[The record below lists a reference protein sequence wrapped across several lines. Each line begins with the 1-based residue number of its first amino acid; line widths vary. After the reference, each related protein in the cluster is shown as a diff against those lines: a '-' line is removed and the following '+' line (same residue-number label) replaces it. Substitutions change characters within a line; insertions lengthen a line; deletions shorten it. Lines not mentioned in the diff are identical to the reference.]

1 MTFFTKD
8 EFVAKYPE
16 RNNFED
22 WKIEGA
28 CEKIYEQI
36 GLAKRGM
43 WDLTNVPDA
52 VKRASMEQ
60 LRFMLE
66 YDIPFIDYKG
76 KVKAGEMESELNTP
90 ISTNLLAPS
99 PVISAKLIS
108 SFLHNSLIFST
119 TSSPFS
125 NLNTYLSSNFL
136 YSIFI
141 LPFFKAYFIA

>member
-8 EFVAKYPE
+8 DFVAKYPDYSI
-16 RNNFED
+16 FEE

-76 KVKAGEMESELNTP
+76 RIKAGEMESELNTDYSTLALRILANNGYLYRGNP
-90 ISTNLLAPS
+90 INTNMS
-99 PVISAKLIS
+99 V
-108 SFLHNSLIFST
+108 NM
-119 TSSPFS
+119 PFGT
-125 NLNTYLSSNFL
+125 N
-136 YSIFI
+136 
-141 LPFFKAYFIA
+141 

>member
-16 RNNFED
+16 WSNFEN

-90 ISTNLLAPS
+90 ISTLAFTILGNNGYLYRGNPLNS
-99 PVISAKLIS
+99 NMLIGV
-108 SFLHNSLIFST
+108 
-119 TSSPFS
+119 PFGS
-125 NLNTYLSSNFL
+125 N
-136 YSIFI
+136 
-141 LPFFKAYFIA
+141 

>member
-8 EFVAKYPE
+8 EFVEKYPDFKE
-16 RNNFED
+16 NVEN

-36 GLAKRGM
+36 GLARRGN
-43 WDLTNVPDA
+43 WDITSVPDA

-76 KVKAGEMESELNTP
+76 IVRAGEMQSELKSD
-90 ISTNLLAPS
+90 ISTLALT
-99 PVISAKLIS
+99 ILG
-108 SFLHNSLIFST
+108 NSGYLYRGNPLNSNMNIGV
-119 TSSPFS
+119 PFGT
-125 NLNTYLSSNFL
+125 N
-136 YSIFI
+136 
-141 LPFFKAYFIA
+141 

>member
-8 EFVAKYPE
+8 DFVAKYPDYSI
-16 RNNFED
+16 FEE

-36 GLAKRGM
+36 GLAKRGN
-43 WDLTNVPDA
+43 WDLTSVPDA

-76 KVKAGEMESELNTP
+76 KIKAGEMESELKTD
-90 ISTNLLAPS
+90 ISTLAQ
-99 PVISAKLIS
+99 AMLGNKG
-108 SFLHNSLIFST
+108 
-119 TSSPFS
+119 
-125 NLNTYLSSNFL
+125 FL
-136 YSIFI
+136 YRGAPMNSNMSIGVKI
-141 LPFFKAYFIA
+141 DSN